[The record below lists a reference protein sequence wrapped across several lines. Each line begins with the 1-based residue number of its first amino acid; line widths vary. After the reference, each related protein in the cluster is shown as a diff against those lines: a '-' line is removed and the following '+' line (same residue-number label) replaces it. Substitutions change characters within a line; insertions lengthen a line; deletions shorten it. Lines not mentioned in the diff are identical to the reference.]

1 MRPDGA
7 LTGERYPTSLV
18 RPDKSGIEP
27 RVGIAWRPVASSSMI
42 IRAGYGVYY
51 DTSVYQTIAV
61 QMAQQPPL
69 SKSFSVQNSLAD
81 PLTLANGFVAS
92 PAITGN
98 TFAIDPNFRLGYA
111 QNWQAS
117 VQRDLPGSLQMTATY
132 LGIKGT
138 RGPQEFL
145 PNTFPIGAVNP
156 CATCP
161 TGFAYLTS
169 AGNSTRQAAT
179 IQLRRRLHNGFTGIL
194 QYTFSKS
201 IDDDAALGGQGVA
214 ITPSAVTQSGPT
226 TLTGPSSAS
235 PSTFAIAQN
244 WRDLRAE
251 RGLSTFDQRHLLSV
265 QLQYTT
271 GMGAA
276 GGTLLSGWR
285 GALVKEWTFSTLTTA
300 GSGLPETPIYLSPV
314 EGTGVTGTIRP
325 EYTGAPLYS
334 APAGRFLNP
343 AAFIAPLPGQWGN
356 AGRDSITGPAQFTL
370 NGSLGRTFRVSD
382 RWNLDLRLDATNAL
396 NHVTFTTW
404 DTIVNTQFGLPAG
417 ANSMRSI
424 VTNLRLRF

>member
-1 MRPDGA
+1 V
-7 LTGERYPTSLV
+7 LTGERYPSSLV
-18 RPDKSGIEP
+18 HPDKSGIEP
-27 RVGIAWRPVASSSMI
+27 RVGIAWRPIASSSMI

-138 RGPQEFL
+138 RGPQDFL
-145 PNTFPIGAVNP
+145 PNTFPIGAANP
-156 CATCP
+156 CAACP

-169 AGNSTRQAAT
+169 GGNSTREAAQ

-201 IDDDAALGGQGVA
+201 IDDDAALGGQGA
-214 ITPSAVTQSGPT
+214 TTPPSAVTQGGST
-226 TLTGPSSAS
+226 TLIGPPSGS
-235 PSTFAIAQN
+235 PSNFAIAQN
-244 WRDLRAE
+244 WRDLSAE

-285 GALVKEWTFSTLTTA
+285 GALLKEWTFSTLTTA
-300 GSGLPETPIYLSPV
+300 GSGLPETPVYLSPV

-343 AAFIAPLPGQWGN
+343 AAYIAPLPGQWGN

-370 NGSLGRTFRVSD
+370 NASLGRTFRVSD

-404 DTIVNTQFGLPAG
+404 NTIVNTQFGLPAG